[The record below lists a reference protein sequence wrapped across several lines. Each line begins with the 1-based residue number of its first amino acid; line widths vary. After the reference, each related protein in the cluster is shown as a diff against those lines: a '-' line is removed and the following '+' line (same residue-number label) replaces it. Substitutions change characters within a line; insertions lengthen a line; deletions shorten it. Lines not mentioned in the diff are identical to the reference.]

1 MYINK
6 AQQYAISRLIFNI
19 EEAVRSD
26 NTDRRWQAYEA
37 LRELGIDHNFHEMP
51 EHVQDAGDT
60 LYWKTRTKVH
70 WDVI

>member
-19 EEAVRSD
+19 VQSVRDD
-26 NTDRRWQAYEA
+26 NTDRRWQAYDA
-37 LRELGIDHNFHEMP
+37 LKELGIDPNFHEMP
-51 EHVQDAGDT
+51 EHVQDAGDNV
-60 LYWKTRTKVH
+60 YWKTRAKVQ